1 MAAGPKGDIF
11 EAMRMGVTSE
21 EQLALAF
28 MYPTKDKYKQLKMLS
43 DLKPRTVTLF
53 TVLDFMQWRFKSD
66 VLKHIGMEYYMGQK
80 ARERLGI
87 SEALEILAAIR
98 RPREGEEE

>member
-1 MAAGPKGDIF
+1 MAGPKGDIF

-21 EQLALAF
+21 EQLALGF
-28 MYPTKDKYKQLKMLS
+28 IFPTKDPYRKLKMLS

-53 TVLDFMQWRFKSD
+53 TVLDVMRRRFKSD
-66 VLKHIGMEYYMGQK
+66 VLKMIGEEYYMGQK

-87 SEALEILAAIR
+87 GEALEILAAIR
-98 RPREGEEE
+98 RPKGEEED

>member
-1 MAAGPKGDIF
+1 MPVPKGDIF

-21 EQLALAF
+21 EQLALQF
-28 MYPTKDKYKQLKMLS
+28 IYPTKDKYKQLKMLS
-43 DLKPRTVTLF
+43 DLKPRTIVLF
-53 TVLDFMQWRFKSD
+53 TVLDVMRRRFKSD
-66 VLKHIGMEYYMGQK
+66 VLKMIGEEYYMGQK

-87 SEALEILAAIR
+87 GEALEILAAVR